1 MPPETITEKSGTI
14 LQEKATRDNF
24 VVRRDT
30 MENQITDTR
39 HEQLG
44 MIENVRESGNIKPG
58 HALRRN
64 EDTYIT
70 EDWLHRCG
78 SVVSKFVPIHF
89 EDPVAKDNDPHQVIS
104 RKSVQRPDSSGV
116 CSNGLDGDLPNNM
129 ESNVFQ
135 IKNATGEA
143 QAENNEI
150 GADAYLEDEILS
162 ECVR

>member
-39 HEQLG
+39 HKQLG
-44 MIENVRESGNIKPG
+44 MIENVR
-58 HALRRN
+58 RD

-70 EDWLHRCG
+70 ENWLYRCG
-78 SVVSKFVPIHF
+78 SVVSKFVPVHF
-89 EDPVAKDNDPHQVIS
+89 EDPVAKDNDPHQLIS
-104 RKSVQRPDSSGV
+104 RKSVQRPDRSGV
-116 CSNGLDGDLPNNM
+116 CSNGLDGDVPNNM

-143 QAENNEI
+143 QAENNGI

-162 ECVR
+162 KCVR

>member
-24 VVRRDT
+24 VVRRDA

-39 HEQLG
+39 HKQLG
-44 MIENVRESGNIKPG
+44 MIENVR
-58 HALRRN
+58 RD

-70 EDWLHRCG
+70 ENWLYRCG
-78 SVVSKFVPIHF
+78 SVVSKFVPVHF

-116 CSNGLDGDLPNNM
+116 CSNGLDGDVPNNM

-143 QAENNEI
+143 QAENNGI

-162 ECVR
+162 KCVR

>member
-1 MPPETITEKSGTI
+1 
-14 LQEKATRDNF
+14 
-24 VVRRDT
+24 
-30 MENQITDTR
+30 MENQITNTR
-39 HEQLG
+39 HKQLG
-44 MIENVRESGNIKPG
+44 MIENVRESCNIKPG
-58 HALRRN
+58 HAWRRN

-70 EDWLHRCG
+70 EEWLYRCG
-78 SVVSKFVPIHF
+78 SVVSKSVPVHF

-116 CSNGLDGDLPNNM
+116 CSNGLDGDVPNNM

-135 IKNATGEA
+135 IKIATGEA

-150 GADAYLEDEILS
+150 GADAYLEDEILA